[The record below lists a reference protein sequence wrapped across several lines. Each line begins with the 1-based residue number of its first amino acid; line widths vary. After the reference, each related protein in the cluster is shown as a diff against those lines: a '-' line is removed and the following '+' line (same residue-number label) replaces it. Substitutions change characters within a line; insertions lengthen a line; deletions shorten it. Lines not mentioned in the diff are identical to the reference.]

1 MANIRR
7 VHFPEN
13 VEEQKQCPN
22 GKPIFGKKD
31 VPFDEYFR
39 NFKIRGA
46 LGCPNNFIKWNPTT
60 RKYCCHD
67 IPATYDE
74 MIQKTDELLETIEE
88 KGDSN
93 GINDTV
99 LRWKEYFLNL
109 KKIEF
114 NNKVLNEGFIPLKKQ
129 DPIILK
135 GGIKKRN
142 KSKRSKNKRSR
153 SKRNKS
159 KRNKSKRNKSKRSK
173 SKNRLLVY

>member
-1 MANIRR
+1 MMEEIRVR
-7 VHFPEN
+7 FPEN

-39 NFKIRGA
+39 KFKIRGA
-46 LGCPNNFIKWNPTT
+46 LGCPNNFIKWNPNT
-60 RKYCCHD
+60 RKYCCDD

-74 MIQKTDELLETIEE
+74 IIQKTDDLLETIEE

-114 NNKVLNEGFIPLKKQ
+114 NNRVVNEGFIPLTKRP
-129 DPIILK
+129 PIFK
-135 GGIKKRN
+135 GGIKN
-142 KSKRSKNKRSR
+142 KSKRSKSKSRRNKRKR
-153 SKRNKS
+153 SKR
-159 KRNKSKRNKSKRSK
+159 KRSK